1 MERQIDSNSDDSD
14 DESDDDFNIQV
25 GESCNTSKID
35 EVTLNSMM
43 EEDRSTHFI
52 AIKVTIPDIITKAM
66 EIQQHI
72 TKKEEV
78 SIACGVAEN
87 NFWPKFFD

>member
-1 MERQIDSNSDDSD
+1 MDRQIDSNSDDSD

-35 EVTLNSMM
+35 EVTLNSMI

-52 AIKVTIPDIITKAM
+52 AIQVTIPDIITKAM

-72 TKKEEV
+72 NRKEEV
-78 SIACGVAEN
+78 SLACGVAG
-87 NFWPKFFD
+87 KSILAKI